1 MVIRAVYNQ
10 YQENEQKVMP
20 TTTSTTLRSKIALF
34 ITVLL
39 LVTAGIF
46 SYLTVQ
52 TMNSRITD
60 EVTKRAEALC
70 KSTAALAP
78 YSMLSGDVLG
88 MDNIVAKV
96 KGANPDVDYVALANT
111 DMLTLAHTR
120 VEERGKYLTL
130 SPGELIR
137 LNDDGTMIFR
147 AENTPGLLLEIM
159 TPVVYKNIQMG
170 NVVIGINSTMLH
182 AARTETRKRIFMG
195 FAIVMLLGAGCIII
209 LSSVVARPIKEL
221 SLGVQELKAGRRTK
235 LRVYAHDELG
245 QLTTSFNQMTEQIT
259 HQQDKLSA
267 YAAELEDAYVSTV
280 KVLSA
285 AIDARDPYTLGHSTR
300 VAKFARKIGEAFGF
314 SHEELEDLEVASLF
328 HDVGKLKTPDA
339 LLHKDGP
346 LDALE
351 HREVAHHS
359 EHGAAI
365 LSRAPSLQKYI
376 PAVRH
381 HHEWYDGEGYPD
393 RLRGED
399 IPLHAAIIAVADAF
413 DAMTSIRPYK
423 NSFSCADALDELA
436 RCSGTQF
443 NPLVVAV
450 FHTVIDVQ
458 PQQTDPFARRT

>member
-1 MVIRAVYNQ
+1 
-10 YQENEQKVMP
+10 MP
-20 TTTSTTLRSKIALF
+20 TTPFTTLRSKIALF
-34 ITVLL
+34 IIVLL

-46 SYLTVQ
+46 SFLTVQ

-78 YSMLSGDVLG
+78 YSMLAGDVLG
-88 MDNIVAKV
+88 LDNIVAKV
-96 KGANPDVDYVALANT
+96 KGANPDVDYVAVT
-111 DMLTLAHTR
+111 DAAMQAVAHTR
-120 VEERGKYLTL
+120 VKERDKKLSL
-130 SPGELIR
+130 SPGELISQGS
-137 LNDDGTMIFR
+137 DGTMIYLVR
-147 AENTPGLLLEIM
+147 NTSGLFLEIM
-159 TPVVYKNIQMG
+159 TPVVYKNIPMG
-170 NVVIGINSTMLH
+170 SVVIGINDSLLRS
-182 AARTETRKRIFMG
+182 ARTETRRRILMG
-195 FAIVMLLGAGCIII
+195 FAVVMLLGAGCIVI

-221 SLGVQELKAGRRTK
+221 SLGVEELKAGRRTK
-235 LRVYAHDELG
+235 LRVYSHDELG
-245 QLTTSFNQMTEQIT
+245 KLTVSFNQMTEKIT
-259 HQQDKLSA
+259 RQQNRLSDT
-267 YAAELEDAYVSTV
+267 AAELEDSYVSTV

-351 HREVAHHS
+351 HREVANHS

-381 HHEWYDGEGYPD
+381 HHEWFDGEGYPD

-413 DAMTSIRPYK
+413 DAMTSVRPYK
-423 NSFSCADALDELA
+423 NPRSQADALDELN

-443 NPLVVAV
+443 NPQVVEV
-450 FHTVIDVQ
+450 FHKVLALQ
-458 PQQTDPFARRT
+458 PLQTDPFARRA

>member
-1 MVIRAVYNQ
+1 
-10 YQENEQKVMP
+10 MP
-20 TTTSTTLRSKIALF
+20 TTPFTTLRSKIALF
-34 ITVLL
+34 IIVLL

-46 SYLTVQ
+46 SFLTVQ

-78 YSMLSGDVLG
+78 YSMLAGDVLG
-88 MDNIVAKV
+88 LDNIVAKV
-96 KGANPDVDYVALANT
+96 KGANPDVDFVAVTNT
-111 DMLTLAHTR
+111 AMQAVAHTR
-120 VEERGKYLTL
+120 VKERDKKLSL
-130 SPGELIR
+130 SPGELISQGG
-137 LNDDGTMIFR
+137 DGTMIYLVR
-147 AENTPGLLLEIM
+147 NTSGLFLEIM
-159 TPVVYKNIQMG
+159 TPVVYKNIPMG
-170 NVVIGINSTMLH
+170 GVVIGINDSLLQS
-182 AARTETRKRIFMG
+182 ARTETRRRILMG
-195 FAIVMLLGAGCIII
+195 FAVVMLLGAGCIVI

-221 SLGVQELKAGRRTK
+221 SLGVEELKAGRRRK
-235 LRVYAHDELG
+235 LRIYSHDELG
-245 QLTTSFNQMTEQIT
+245 KLTVSFNQMTEKIT
-259 HQQDKLSA
+259 RQQHRLGA
-267 YAAELEDAYVSTV
+267 TAAELEDSYVSTV

-346 LDALE
+346 LDAME
-351 HREVAHHS
+351 HREVANHS

-381 HHEWYDGEGYPD
+381 HHEWFDGEGYPD

-399 IPLHAAIIAVADAF
+399 IPLHAAIISVADAF
-413 DAMTSIRPYK
+413 DAMTSVRPYR
-423 NSFSCADALDELA
+423 NPRSQADALDELT

-443 NPLVVAV
+443 NPQVVEV
-450 FHTVIDVQ
+450 FHKVLAMQ
-458 PQQTDPFARRT
+458 PLQTDPFARRA

>member
-1 MVIRAVYNQ
+1 
-10 YQENEQKVMP
+10 MP
-20 TTTSTTLRSKIALF
+20 ASPFTTLRFKIALF

-46 SYLTVQ
+46 SFLTVH

-60 EVTKRAEALC
+60 EVTKRAEALS

-96 KGANPDVDYVALANT
+96 KGANPDVEYVAVT
-111 DMLTLAHTR
+111 DTRMRVVAHTR
-120 VEERGKYLTL
+120 VEQRGKKIAL
-130 SPGELIR
+130 SPGELISE
-137 LNDDGTMIFR
+137 NSDGTVIYQ
-147 AENTPGLLLEIM
+147 AKNASGLFLEIM
-159 TPVVYKNIQMG
+159 TPIVYKNLQMG
-170 NVVIGINSTMLH
+170 SVIIGINNSMLQS
-182 AARTETRKRIFMG
+182 ARTETRNSIFMG
-195 FAIVMLLGAGCIII
+195 FAIAMLLGAGCIVI

-221 SLGVQELKAGRRTK
+221 SLGVEELKAGRRTK
-235 LRVYAHDELG
+235 LRIYSHDELG
-245 QLTTSFNQMTEQIT
+245 KLTMSFNQMTENIT
-259 HQQDKLSA
+259 RQQTRLSA
-267 YAAELEDAYVSTV
+267 NAAELEEAYISTV

-300 VAKFARKIGEAFGF
+300 VAKLTRTIGEAFGF

-351 HREVAHHS
+351 HREVANHS

-365 LSRAPSLQKYI
+365 LSHAPSLQKYI

-381 HHEWYDGEGYPD
+381 HHEWYNGEGYPD
-393 RLRGED
+393 GLRGED
-399 IPLHAAIIAVADAF
+399 IPLHAAIISVADAF
-413 DAMTSIRPYK
+413 DAITSVRPYK
-423 NSFSCADALDELA
+423 NSFSRADALDELT

-443 NPLVVAV
+443 HPKVVEIFHQVLASQPLQA
-450 FHTVIDVQ
+450 
-458 PQQTDPFARRT
+458 DPVLRSS

>member
-1 MVIRAVYNQ
+1 
-10 YQENEQKVMP
+10 MP
-20 TTTSTTLRSKIALF
+20 TTPFTTLRSKIALF
-34 ITVLL
+34 ISILL

-46 SYLTVQ
+46 SFITVQ

-78 YSMLSGDVLG
+78 YSMLAGDVLG
-88 MDNIVAKV
+88 MDNIVTKV
-96 KGANPDVDYVALANT
+96 KGANPDVDYVAVTNA
-111 DMLTLAHTR
+111 DMRTVAHTR
-120 VEERGKYLTL
+120 VTERGKKLTL

-137 LNDDGTMIFR
+137 ENNDGTMIYL
-147 AENTPGLLLEIM
+147 AKNASGLFLEIM

-170 NVVIGINSTMLH
+170 NVVIGINNSMLQ
-182 AARTETRKRIFMG
+182 AARTETRRRIFMG
-195 FAIVMLLGAGCIII
+195 FVVVMLLGAGCIVV

-221 SLGVQELKAGRRTK
+221 SLGVEELRAGRQTK
-235 LRVYAHDELG
+235 LRIYAHDELG
-245 QLTTSFNQMTEQIT
+245 KLTANFNRMTEQIT
-259 HQQDKLSA
+259 RQQTKLSA
-267 YAAELEDAYVSTV
+267 SAADLEESYVSTV

-314 SHEELEDLEVASLF
+314 THEELEDLEVASLF

-346 LDALE
+346 LDAEE
-351 HREVAHHS
+351 HREVANHS

-381 HHEWYDGEGYPD
+381 HHEWYNGEGYPD
-393 RLRGED
+393 KLRGED
-399 IPLHAAIIAVADAF
+399 IPLHAAIISVADSF
-413 DAMTSIRPYK
+413 DAMTSVRPYK
-423 NSFSCADALDELA
+423 NSFSLADALAELA

-443 NPLVVAV
+443 NPQVVEV
-450 FHTVIDVQ
+450 FHKVLAMQ
-458 PQQTDPFARRT
+458 PLQTDHFSRRA

>member
-1 MVIRAVYNQ
+1 
-10 YQENEQKVMP
+10 MP
-20 TTTSTTLRSKIALF
+20 TTPFTTLRSKIAMF
-34 ITVLL
+34 IIVLL

-46 SYLTVQ
+46 SFLTVQ

-78 YSMLSGDVLG
+78 YSMLAGDVLG
-88 MDNIVAKV
+88 LDNIVAKV
-96 KGANPDVDYVALANT
+96 KGANPDVDYVAVT
-111 DMLTLAHTR
+111 DAAMQAVAHTR
-120 VEERGKYLTL
+120 VKERDKKLSL
-130 SPGELIR
+130 SPGELISQGS
-137 LNDDGTMIFR
+137 DGTMIYLVR
-147 AENTPGLLLEIM
+147 NTSGLFLEIM
-159 TPVVYKNIQMG
+159 TPVVYKNIPMG
-170 NVVIGINSTMLH
+170 SVVIGINDSLLRS
-182 AARTETRKRIFMG
+182 ARTETRRRILMG
-195 FAIVMLLGAGCIII
+195 FAVVMLLGAGCIVI

-221 SLGVQELKAGRRTK
+221 SLGVEELKAGRRTK
-235 LRVYAHDELG
+235 LRVYSHDELG
-245 QLTTSFNQMTEQIT
+245 KLTVSFNQMTEKIT
-259 HQQDKLSA
+259 RQQNRLSDT
-267 YAAELEDAYVSTV
+267 AAELEDSYVSTV

-300 VAKFARKIGEAFGF
+300 VAKFARRIGEAFGF

-351 HREVAHHS
+351 HREVANHS

-381 HHEWYDGEGYPD
+381 HHEWFDGEGYPD

-413 DAMTSIRPYK
+413 DAMTSVRPYK
-423 NSFSCADALDELA
+423 NPRSQADALDELN

-443 NPLVVAV
+443 NPQVVEV
-450 FHTVIDVQ
+450 FHKVLALQ
-458 PQQTDPFARRT
+458 PLQTDPFARRA

>member
-1 MVIRAVYNQ
+1 
-10 YQENEQKVMP
+10 MP
-20 TTTSTTLRSKIALF
+20 TTPFTTLRSKIALF
-34 ITVLL
+34 IIVLL

-46 SYLTVQ
+46 SFLTVQ

-78 YSMLSGDVLG
+78 YSMLAGDVLG
-88 MDNIVAKV
+88 LDNIVAKV
-96 KGANPDVDYVALANT
+96 KGANPDVDYVAVTNT
-111 DMLTLAHTR
+111 AMQAVAHTR
-120 VEERGKYLTL
+120 VKERDRKLSL
-130 SPGELIR
+130 SPGELISQGG
-137 LNDDGTMIFR
+137 DGTMIYLVR
-147 AENTPGLLLEIM
+147 NTSGLFLEIM
-159 TPVVYKNIQMG
+159 TPIVYKNIPMG
-170 NVVIGINSTMLH
+170 GVVIGINDSLLR
-182 AARTETRKRIFMG
+182 AARTETRRRILMG
-195 FAIVMLLGAGCIII
+195 FAVVMLLGAGCIVI

-221 SLGVQELKAGRRTK
+221 SLGVEELKAGRRTK
-235 LRVYAHDELG
+235 LRVYSPDELG
-245 QLTTSFNQMTEQIT
+245 KLTVSFNQMTEKIT
-259 HQQDKLSA
+259 RQQDRLSA
-267 YAAELEDAYVSTV
+267 TAAELEDSYVSTV

-300 VAKFARKIGEAFGF
+300 VAKFARKIGEALGF

-351 HREVAHHS
+351 HREVANHS

-381 HHEWYDGEGYPD
+381 HHEWFDGEGYPD

-399 IPLHAAIIAVADAF
+399 IPLHAAIISVADAF
-413 DAMTSIRPYK
+413 DAMTSVRPYK
-423 NSFSCADALDELA
+423 NPRSQADALNELT

-443 NPLVVAV
+443 NPQVVEV
-450 FHTVIDVQ
+450 FHKVLAMQ
-458 PQQTDPFARRT
+458 PLQTDPFARRA

>member
-1 MVIRAVYNQ
+1 
-10 YQENEQKVMP
+10 MP
-20 TTTSTTLRSKIALF
+20 TTPFTTLRSKIALF
-34 ITVLL
+34 IIVLL

-46 SYLTVQ
+46 SFLTVQ

-78 YSMLSGDVLG
+78 YSMLAGDVLG
-88 MDNIVAKV
+88 LDNIVAKV
-96 KGANPDVDYVALANT
+96 KGANPDVDFVAVTNT
-111 DMLTLAHTR
+111 AMQAVAHTR
-120 VEERGKYLTL
+120 VKERDKKLSL
-130 SPGELIR
+130 SPGELISQGG
-137 LNDDGTMIFR
+137 DGTMIYLVR
-147 AENTPGLLLEIM
+147 NTSGLFLEIM
-159 TPVVYKNIQMG
+159 TPVVYKNIPMG
-170 NVVIGINSTMLH
+170 GVVIGINDSLLQS
-182 AARTETRKRIFMG
+182 ARTETRRRILMG
-195 FAIVMLLGAGCIII
+195 FAVVMLLGAGCIVI

-221 SLGVQELKAGRRTK
+221 SLGVEELKAGRRRK
-235 LRVYAHDELG
+235 LRIYSHDELG
-245 QLTTSFNQMTEQIT
+245 KLTVSFNQMTEKIT
-259 HQQDKLSA
+259 RQQHRLGA
-267 YAAELEDAYVSTV
+267 TAAELEDSYVSTV

-346 LDALE
+346 LDAME
-351 HREVAHHS
+351 HREVANHS

-413 DAMTSIRPYK
+413 DAMTSVRPYK
-423 NSFSCADALDELA
+423 NPRSQADALDELT

-443 NPLVVAV
+443 NPQVVEV
-450 FHTVIDVQ
+450 FHKVLAMQ
-458 PQQTDPFARRT
+458 PLQTDPFARRA

>member
-1 MVIRAVYNQ
+1 
-10 YQENEQKVMP
+10 MP
-20 TTTSTTLRSKIALF
+20 TTPFTTLRSKIALF
-34 ITVLL
+34 IIVLL

-46 SYLTVQ
+46 SFLTVQ

-78 YSMLSGDVLG
+78 YSMLAGDVLG
-88 MDNIVAKV
+88 LDNIVAKV
-96 KGANPDVDYVALANT
+96 KGANPDVDFVAVTNT
-111 DMLTLAHTR
+111 AMQAVAHTR
-120 VEERGKYLTL
+120 VKERDKKLSL
-130 SPGELIR
+130 SPGELISQGG
-137 LNDDGTMIFR
+137 DGTMIYLVR
-147 AENTPGLLLEIM
+147 NTSGLFLEIM
-159 TPVVYKNIQMG
+159 TPVVYKNIPMG
-170 NVVIGINSTMLH
+170 GVVIGINDSLLQS
-182 AARTETRKRIFMG
+182 ARTETRRRILMG
-195 FAIVMLLGAGCIII
+195 FAVVMLLGAGCIVI

-221 SLGVQELKAGRRTK
+221 SLGVEELKAGRRTR
-235 LRVYAHDELG
+235 LRVYSHDELG
-245 QLTTSFNQMTEQIT
+245 KLTVSFNQMTEKIT
-259 HQQDKLSA
+259 RQQDRLSDT
-267 YAAELEDAYVSTV
+267 AAELEDSYVSTV
-280 KVLSA
+280 KVPSA

-346 LDALE
+346 LDAME
-351 HREVAHHS
+351 HREVANHS

-381 HHEWYDGEGYPD
+381 HHEWFDGEGYPD

-399 IPLHAAIIAVADAF
+399 IPLHAAIISVADAF
-413 DAMTSIRPYK
+413 DAMTSVRPYK
-423 NSFSCADALDELA
+423 NPRSQADALDELT

-443 NPLVVAV
+443 NPQVVEV
-450 FHTVIDVQ
+450 FHKVLAMQ
-458 PQQTDPFARRT
+458 PLQTDPFARRA

>member
-1 MVIRAVYNQ
+1 
-10 YQENEQKVMP
+10 MP
-20 TTTSTTLRSKIALF
+20 TTPFTTLRSKIALF
-34 ITVLL
+34 IIVLL

-46 SYLTVQ
+46 SFLTVQ

-78 YSMLSGDVLG
+78 YSMLAGDVLG
-88 MDNIVAKV
+88 LDNIVAKV
-96 KGANPDVDYVALANT
+96 KGANPDVDYVAVT
-111 DMLTLAHTR
+111 DTAMQAVAHTR
-120 VEERGKYLTL
+120 VKERDKKLSL
-130 SPGELIR
+130 SPGELISQGG
-137 LNDDGTMIFR
+137 DGTMIYRVRSTAGLFI
-147 AENTPGLLLEIM
+147 EITTPI
-159 TPVVYKNIQMG
+159 VYKNIPMG
-170 NVVIGINSTMLH
+170 SVVIGINNSMLQ
-182 AARTETRKRIFMG
+182 AARTETRRRILMG
-195 FAIVMLLGAGCIII
+195 FAVVMLLGAGCIVI

-221 SLGVQELKAGRRTK
+221 SLGVEELKAGRRRK
-235 LRVYAHDELG
+235 LRIYSHDELG
-245 QLTTSFNQMTEQIT
+245 KLTVSFNQMTEKIT
-259 HQQDKLSA
+259 RQQDRLSDT
-267 YAAELEDAYVSTV
+267 AAELEDSYVSTV

-300 VAKFARKIGEAFGF
+300 VAKFARKIGEALGF

-351 HREVAHHS
+351 HREVANHS

-381 HHEWYDGEGYPD
+381 HHEWFDGEGYPD

-399 IPLHAAIIAVADAF
+399 IPLHAAIISVADAF
-413 DAMTSIRPYK
+413 DAMTSVRPYK
-423 NSFSCADALDELA
+423 NPRSQADALDELT

-443 NPLVVAV
+443 NPQVVEV
-450 FHTVIDVQ
+450 FHKALAMQ
-458 PQQTDPFARRT
+458 PLQTDPFARRA

>member
-1 MVIRAVYNQ
+1 
-10 YQENEQKVMP
+10 MP
-20 TTTSTTLRSKIALF
+20 ATLFTTLRFKIALF
-34 ITVLL
+34 IIVLL

-46 SYLTVQ
+46 SFLTVQ

-96 KGANPDVDYVALANT
+96 KGANPDVEYVAVINAG
-111 DMLTLAHTR
+111 MRVVAHTR
-120 VEERGKYLTL
+120 VKERGKKVTL
-130 SPGELIR
+130 SPEELISEGS
-137 LNDDGTMIFR
+137 DGTIIYR
-147 AENTPGLLLEIM
+147 ANNTSGLFLEIM
-159 TPVVYKNIQMG
+159 TPIVYKNIQMG
-170 NVVIGINSTMLH
+170 SVIIGINNSMLH
-182 AARTETRKRIFMG
+182 AARTETRKRIFKG
-195 FAIVMLLGAGCIII
+195 FVIVILLGAGCIVI

-221 SLGVQELKAGRRTK
+221 SLGVEELKAGRRTK
-235 LRVYAHDELG
+235 LRIYSHDELG
-245 QLTTSFNQMTEQIT
+245 KLTASFNQMTEKIT
-259 HQQDKLSA
+259 RQQDRLSA
-267 YAAELEDAYVSTV
+267 YAAELEEAYVSTV

-300 VAKFARKIGEAFGF
+300 VAMLARKIGEALGF

-351 HREVAHHS
+351 HHEVSNHS

-393 RLRGED
+393 KLRGED
-399 IPLHAAIIAVADAF
+399 IPLHAAIIGVADAF
-413 DAMTSIRPYK
+413 DAMTSVRPYK
-423 NSFSCADALDELA
+423 DPFSQADALDELA

-443 NPLVVAV
+443 NPQVVEV
-450 FHTVIDVQ
+450 FTKVLAM
-458 PQQTDPFARRT
+458 QTLRADPFSRRA